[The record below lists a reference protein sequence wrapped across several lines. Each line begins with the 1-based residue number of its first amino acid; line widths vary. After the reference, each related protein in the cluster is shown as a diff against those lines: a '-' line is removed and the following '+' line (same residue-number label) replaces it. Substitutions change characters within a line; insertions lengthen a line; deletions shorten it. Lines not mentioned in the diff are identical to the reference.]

1 MQLTWWPLLH
11 WSSEILVAEGERKT
25 FCKQMAELLSRKKHL
40 PNYTIMLG
48 KVQALFRRPEAEMI

>member
-1 MQLTWWPLLH
+1 MVAFTPLVF
-11 WSSEILVAEGERKT
+11 WNTGGRGRERKT